1 MNIFAVNWFI
11 RGLRGNSVTFSL
23 LFATFLLGF
32 SLSHLVA
39 VALTRLGVHWLF
51 VLFLP
56 VLFFGWL
63 SKRENRFIPDESKR
77 KLIARSIIAGSI
89 LLALLIRWVRSR

>member
-1 MNIFAVNWFI
+1 MNIFAVNWFV
-11 RGLRGNSVTFSL
+11 RGLRGNSVTFAL

-39 VALTRLGVHWLF
+39 VALTRMGVHWLF
-51 VLFLP
+51 VLLLP

-63 SKRENRFIPDESKR
+63 SKRENRFIPEESKR
-77 KLIARSIIAGSI
+77 KLLARSILGGST
-89 LLALLIRWVRSR
+89 LLALLIHWVRSR